1 MHISR
6 RTLLTTPA
14 FAAAASQVTPSGGRI
29 SLRDKFFGCIA
40 ACHIGSSMGAVVE
53 GWAYDRTEKQYGT
66 HDRFRITET
75 AGIASPGP
83 PRTASSGRS

>member
-1 MHISR
+1 MAISR

-14 FAAAASQVTPSGGRI
+14 FAAASAQVSPSGGRV

-53 GWAYDRTEKQYGT
+53 GWAYERTEKQYGT
-66 HDRFRITET
+66 HDRFQTYQHY
-75 AGIASPGP
+75 GNG
-83 PRTASSGRS
+83 